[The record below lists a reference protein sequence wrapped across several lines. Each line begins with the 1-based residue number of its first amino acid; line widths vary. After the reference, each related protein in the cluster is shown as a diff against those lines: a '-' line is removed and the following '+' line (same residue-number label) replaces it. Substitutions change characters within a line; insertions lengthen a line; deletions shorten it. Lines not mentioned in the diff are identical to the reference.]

1 MRDGR
6 ASGLRAVRPRSHG
19 DGVTR
24 HEVPLERRTLHGHFS
39 PQLRPVLE
47 IESGDEVLFRTLDAR
62 WSVAEDGRQFE
73 PRDPELDAGHAL
85 CGPVAVRGARP
96 GMTLAVRVEELGTER
111 VGWTGVADTPLND
124 ALGVIDSKDYRMS
137 WELDPIAG
145 IARNDHGLRARMRPF
160 LGVMGVA
167 PSERGRHSTVPPRP
181 TGGNIDCREL
191 VVGSTLYLP
200 LAVPLALFSTGDGHA
215 AQGDGEAS
223 GMAIECGMARA
234 RLSFELLPDLRLVMP
249 RAQTPAGLIT
259 FGFDEDLDRAMEV
272 ALGGMLDVLT
282 EKHDLARREALA
294 LASSV
299 VELRV
304 TQVVNG
310 VRGVHALLPDGAIF

>member
-1 MRDGR
+1 M
-6 ASGLRAVRPRSHG
+6 
-19 DGVTR
+19 TQ

-39 PQLRPVLE
+39 PELSPVLE
-47 IESGDEVLFRTLDAR
+47 IDSGDEVLFNTLDAR

-73 PRDPELDAGHAL
+73 PRDPDLDAGHAL

-96 GMTLAVRVEELGTER
+96 GMTLAVRVEELVTER
-111 VGWTGVADTPLND
+111 VGWTAVSGTPLNE
-124 ALGVIDSKDYRMS
+124 ALGVTDGKDYLMS
-137 WELDPIAG
+137 WELDTVAG

-167 PSERGRHSTVPPRP
+167 PAEPGRHSTAPPRP
-181 TGGNIDCREL
+181 TGGNMDCREL
-191 VVGSTLYLP
+191 VVGSILYLP
-200 LAVPLALFSTGDGHA
+200 VAVPLALFSTGDGHA

-223 GMAIECGMARA
+223 GTAIECGMIRA
-234 RLSFELLPDLRLVMP
+234 RLGFELLADLRLAMP

-272 ALGGMLDVLT
+272 ALGGMLDILT
-282 EKHDLARREALA
+282 ERHDLARREALA

-310 VRGVHALLPDGAIF
+310 VRGVHALLPVGAIF